1 MLPASLQLSL
11 QQLQPRL
18 DKVKD
23 FLESRIRADLSDLRP
38 DLVIARA
45 KQPESI
51 FAKLQTGRY
60 SRIKDL
66 HDLVGL
72 TVVVLYRHQ
81 IAQAMNAVTNSGL
94 LIIGQPN
101 RAIAPADFKYREPK
115 LFVKPPRDYLDRNPD
130 LEDIT
135 AEIQFT
141 TTLQHALDVT
151 THDFDYKGKT
161 YSWDNFRLVA
171 QLRGMLEMVDVMI
184 DDIESVSLQR
194 TEPIEIPSQ
203 MVFGAEV
210 LQQIDSRFDAADLPK
225 DRRRLADT
233 VGGWAAATGLSPGEL
248 GALIDRH
255 EDLVRARSIDPAS
268 AILGAILREK
278 AAELLDAY
286 DGTFC
291 VGSELESMC
300 QEASAIAGERRVRLT

>member
-11 QQLQPRL
+11 QQLQPQL
-18 DKVKD
+18 DKVSD
-23 FLESRIRADLSDLRP
+23 FLESRIKADLSDLPP
-38 DLVIARA
+38 DLVIART
-45 KQPESI
+45 KRPESI
-51 FAKLQTGRY
+51 FAKLQTGAY
-60 SRIKDL
+60 SHIEDL
-66 HDLVGL
+66 QDLVGL

-81 IAQAMNAVTNSGL
+81 IAEAMSAVANSGL
-94 LIIGQPN
+94 LVIDQPN

-115 LFVKPPRDYLDRNPD
+115 MFVKPPRDYLDRNPD
-130 LEDIT
+130 VEAIT
-135 AEIQFT
+135 AEVQFT

-184 DDIESVSLQR
+184 DDIEGVSLQR
-194 TEPIEIPSQ
+194 TEPIEIPAE

-210 LQQIDSRFDAADLPK
+210 LEQVASRFDPADLPR

-233 VGGWAAATGLSPGEL
+233 VGGWATAAGLSPGDL

-255 EDLVRARSIDPAS
+255 PDLVNAQSIDPAS
-268 AILGAILREK
+268 AILGAILRER
-278 AAELLDAY
+278 ATELLDGY
-286 DGTFC
+286 DGAFC
-291 VGSELESMC
+291 VGSELESLC
-300 QEASAIAGERRVRLT
+300 WEASAIADERRVTLT